1 MQKKIKIFDKL
12 TIFDVIKNFN
22 NKINIFYLKKSFFL
36 NILSNFFNFKNI
48 KKLNWNYI
56 DLIGPIVDNQERDR
70 FIYDFLE
77 DLEKKIKLKI
87 FFITI

>member
-77 DLEKKIKLKI
+77 DLEKKK
-87 FFITI
+87 